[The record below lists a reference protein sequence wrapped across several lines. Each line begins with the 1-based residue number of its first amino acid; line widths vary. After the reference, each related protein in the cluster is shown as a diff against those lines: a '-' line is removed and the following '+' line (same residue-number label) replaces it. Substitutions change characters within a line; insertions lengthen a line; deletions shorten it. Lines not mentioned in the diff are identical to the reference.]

1 MKFGFKKLSHL
12 LSITMVTTLLLT
24 ACGQKAN
31 TDSSKA
37 TTTENKA
44 SATEFKKATLR
55 FGSTSA
61 EGTVVIDTMRDFAA
75 KVSDKTGG
83 KVVVQIFPAS
93 QLGGVKEMTQS
104 LQLGALDMSM
114 TQPASLVDMG
124 IKEMSTLVLPYIFRD
139 FEHRWNVLDGEIGK
153 SLLEKLNN
161 GNIKLKGIGYFKD
174 GARSFFTSAKKPI
187 TKFEDVKG
195 LKIRVQ
201 PYQMDS
207 DMVSALGASPTPTAS
222 AELYSALQSGVV
234 NGADQPI
241 AGYYSG
247 KYYEVAKSLTLDEH
261 TYNTL
266 VVLFSQIGWDKLE
279 PQAQKVIMD
288 SWKEAD
294 EKSKAKIL
302 SNEVEALKKIE
313 AQGVKIN
320 KITDREKWVAAMK
333 PVYDKHGVGFEDLI
347 SKIKEVK

>member
-1 MKFGFKKLSHL
+1 MKSRFKKISHL
-12 LSITMVTTLLLT
+12 LLITMVSVLLLT
-24 ACGQKAN
+24 ACGQKEN
-31 TDSSKA
+31 VTSKTKESA
-37 TTTENKA
+37 T
-44 SATEFKKATLR
+44 STEFKKTTLR

-61 EGTVVIDTMRDFAA
+61 EGSVVVETMKDFADR
-75 KVSDKTGG
+75 VSKKTDG
-83 KVVVQIFPAS
+83 KVVIQIFPSS

-124 IKEMSTLVLPYIFRD
+124 VKEMSALVLPYIFRD
-139 FEHRWNVLDGEIGK
+139 FDHRWNVLAGEVGN
-153 SLLEKLNN
+153 SMLEKLNN
-161 GNIKLKGIGYFKD
+161 SKLKLKGIGYFKD
-174 GARSFFTSAKKPI
+174 GARSFFTNAKKPI
-187 TKFEDVKG
+187 SKFEDVKG

-207 DMVSALGASPTPTAS
+207 DMVSALGGNPTPTAS
-222 AELYSALQSGVV
+222 SELYSALQSGVV
-234 NGADQPI
+234 DGADQPI

-266 VVLFSQIGWDKLE
+266 VVLFSQISWDKLE

-288 SWKEAD
+288 SWNEAE

-302 SNEVEALKKIE
+302 SNEVEVLKKIE
-313 AQGVKIN
+313 SEGVKII
-320 KITDREKWVAAMK
+320 KLTDRDKWVAAMK

-347 SKIKEVK
+347 SKIKAVK